1 MHFYLFVGELSSEPL
16 YLKSPVFESSM
27 DVPDMLFIHHITGIK
42 SDSLWVGCHSNT
54 GKQILKQVDSSGNV
68 MKTIND
74 AFCEYGS
81 FAITQNGELLYLE
94 QGNEKVQKKTPDGTT
109 TIITTSGENIKCIF
123 SSQITGDILV
133 GVYIARS
140 SAGKLTRY
148 DKTGAKIQDIQVYK
162 QGQALYSNPTY
173 IAENKNG
180 DIVTADSSK
189 HKVVLVDRS
198 GEYRGDY
205 KGQSPNKREFDPHG
219 VCTDVHG
226 HIIVVD
232 YTSGSIHLLD
242 QDLKFLTLL
251 LTKTKEDLKSAKGL
265 CVDEKHN
272 LYVGSENGRINVY
285 KYLKDV

>member
-1 MHFYLFVGELSSEPL
+1 M
-16 YLKSPVFESSM
+16 
-27 DVPDMLFIHHITGIK
+27 
-42 SDSLWVGCHSNT
+42 
-54 GKQILKQVDSSGNV
+54 
-68 MKTIND
+68 
-74 AFCEYGS
+74 
-81 FAITQNGELLYLE
+81 
-94 QGNEKVQKKTPDGTT
+94 
-109 TIITTSGENIKCIF
+109 
-123 SSQITGDILV
+123 
-133 GVYIARS
+133 
-140 SAGKLTRY
+140 
-148 DKTGAKIQDIQVYK
+148 
-162 QGQALYSNPTY
+162 
-173 IAENKNG
+173 
-180 DIVTADSSK
+180 
-189 HKVVLVDRS
+189 LVDKS
-198 GEYRGDY
+198 GEYRDYY